1 MFFFRS
7 GEGSFGRQGSLGWA
21 LGGGASI
28 RQGSLGLALGTSC
41 SRGVTQIGLEGALSE
56 RGRSNGPLRSF
67 VQGGSSE
74 GAVIDMVAEVA
85 RIGPEGT
92 SARQRS
98 LELIVSRALSD
109 KGPSKWPRRSSYD
122 RVA

>member
-1 MFFFRS
+1 MGPR
-7 GEGSFGRQGSLGWA
+7 
-21 LGGGASI
+21 GGASI

-74 GAVIDMVAEVA
+74 VAVIDMVAQVGLQE
-85 RIGPEGT
+85 
-92 SARQRS
+92 
-98 LELIVSRALSD
+98 ALFGRGRPD
-109 KGPSKWPRRSSYD
+109 WP
-122 RVA
+122 